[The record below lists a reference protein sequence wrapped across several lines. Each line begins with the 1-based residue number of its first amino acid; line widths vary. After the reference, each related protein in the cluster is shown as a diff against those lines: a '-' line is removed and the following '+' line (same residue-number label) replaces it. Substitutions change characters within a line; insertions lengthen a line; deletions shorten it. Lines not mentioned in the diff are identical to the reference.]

1 MPASNLC
8 RGDEASGLPLCLLVP
23 FSGLFVTI
31 LVAFFLLVHIL
42 LPLPAWVPQPILAHL
57 FKSNA
62 DNFQGDWRPPQTL
75 SPI

>member
-31 LVAFFLLVHIL
+31 LVAIFLLVLIL
-42 LPLPAWVPQPILAHL
+42 LPLPALGAATDFGAPVQE
-57 FKSNA
+57 
-62 DNFQGDWRPPQTL
+62 QCG
-75 SPI
+75 